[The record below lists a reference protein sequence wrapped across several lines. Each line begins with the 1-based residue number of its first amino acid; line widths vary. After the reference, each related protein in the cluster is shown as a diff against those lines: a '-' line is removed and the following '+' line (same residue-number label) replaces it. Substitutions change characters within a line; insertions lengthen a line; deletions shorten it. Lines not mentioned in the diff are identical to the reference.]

1 MWQGELLQKY
11 GNTITLMDATYKT
24 TCYDLALF
32 FICVRTNVGYQ
43 VVGEFIT
50 QSETSEQIAE
60 ALTILKSW
68 NPSWNPPY
76 FMVDYSDAEL
86 GAIEQVFP
94 HCKVFLCDFHREQAW
109 ERWVKVT
116 SYHMFCSGIMYRIT
130 ENFHGLVKNTIFA
143 EKTFADCS
151 LLQRQRTPRPQISR
165 RKLLRIVTKP

>member
-24 TCYDLALF
+24 TRYDLALF

-94 HCKVFLCDFHREQAW
+94 LCKVFLCDFHREQAW

-116 SYHMFCSGIMYRIT
+116 SYHMFRSGIMYCIA

-151 LLQRQRTPRPQISR
+151 LLQRQRMPHPQISR
-165 RKLLRIVTKP
+165 RKLSRIVTRP

>member
-24 TCYDLALF
+24 TRYDLALF

-50 QSETSEQIAE
+50 QSETAEQIAE
-60 ALTILKSW
+60 ALTVLKSW

-109 ERWVKVT
+109 ERWVKVN
-116 SYHMFCSGIMYRIT
+116 SYYGLHSGNIYPARSSPAYT
-130 ENFHGLVKNTIFA
+130 VWFA
-143 EKTFADCS
+143 SPCTYC
-151 LLQRQRTPRPQISR
+151 I
-165 RKLLRIVTKP
+165 

>member
-1 MWQGELLQKY
+1 
-11 GNTITLMDATYKT
+11 MDATYKT
-24 TCYDLALF
+24 TRYDLALF

-50 QSETSEQIAE
+50 QSETAEQIAE

-109 ERWVKVT
+109 ERWVKVNLH
-116 SYHMFCSGIMYRIT
+116 YFLYSGIIYPARSSPVDT
-130 ENFHGLVKNTIFA
+130 VWFA
-143 EKTFADCS
+143 SPCTYC
-151 LLQRQRTPRPQISR
+151 T
-165 RKLLRIVTKP
+165 